1 MATFSVDPAALKSIA
16 GKLATASSEYE
27 RIYRQLIQTASSMG
41 AAYDS
46 AHNRKFVTS
55 IEGCCTALQAM
66 ADKLQ
71 LASEELNKAS
81 TNYTSTEEHNTQQAS
96 RLGGH

>member
-1 MATFSVDPAALKSIA
+1 MPSFSVDPAALKSTSA
-16 GKLATASSEYE
+16 KLASASSEYE
-27 RIYRQLIQTASSMG
+27 RIYKQLIQTATSMG

-46 AHNRKFVTS
+46 ADNKKFVSS
-55 IEGCCTALQAM
+55 IEGCCAALQAM

-71 LASEELNKAS
+71 IASEALSKAS
-81 TNYTSTEEHNTQQAS
+81 DNYTATEEHNAQQAT